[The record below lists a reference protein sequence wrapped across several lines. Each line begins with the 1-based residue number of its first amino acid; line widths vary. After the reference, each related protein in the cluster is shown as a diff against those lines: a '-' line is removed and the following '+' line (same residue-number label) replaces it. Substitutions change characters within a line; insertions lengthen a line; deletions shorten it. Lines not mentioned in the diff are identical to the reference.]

1 MKASKIIWILL
12 VILLNFI
19 SCNRVQSTSKVVSTE
34 KTNHTLSVNAI
45 KEVDNITIEKNNGL
59 IFYFPKY
66 NTIEYAFGEMPTPM
80 DSSILF
86 CCSAAFTG
94 EFLEEFKHSNVAG
107 NHISKGVVYRGFTC
121 GKNSGYFEWRN
132 DNTWSFYLGKRPKDN
147 LGNAYSSFE
156 QVLVIYDGVKC
167 SRQAQKPTSSNSYRV
182 LAEYNGKLC
191 IIDSDGVSNYTA
203 FLDNLIKSGVNHAL
217 YLDMGRG
224 WNFSY
229 YRANDNSINYI
240 HDYRIKYTTNWII
253 FKK

>member
-1 MKASKIIWILL
+1 MKATKIICIFLIALL
-12 VILLNFI
+12 SIV
-19 SCNRVQSTSKVVSTE
+19 SCNKVQSTSKVVSTE
-34 KTNHTLSVNAI
+34 KTKHTQSVSAI
-45 KEVDNITIEKNNGL
+45 KEVNNVTIEKKNGL
-59 IFYFPKY
+59 ILYFPNY
-66 NTIEYAFGEMPTPM
+66 NTIEYAYGEMPTPM

-94 EFLEEFKHSNVAG
+94 KFLEEFKHSNIAG
-107 NHISKGVVYRGFTC
+107 NHVSKGVVYRGFTC
-121 GKNSGYFEWRN
+121 GKNSGYFEWKN
-132 DNTWSFYLGKRPKDN
+132 DNTWNFILGKRPKEN
-147 LGNAYSSFE
+147 LRNAYSSFE

-167 SRQAQKPTSSNSYRV
+167 SKQAQRPTSSNNYRV

-191 IIDSDGVSNYTA
+191 IIDSDGVSNYTS
-203 FLDNLIKSGVNHAL
+203 FLDNLIKSGVKHAL

-240 HDYRIKYTTNWII
+240 HDYRIKYTTNWIV